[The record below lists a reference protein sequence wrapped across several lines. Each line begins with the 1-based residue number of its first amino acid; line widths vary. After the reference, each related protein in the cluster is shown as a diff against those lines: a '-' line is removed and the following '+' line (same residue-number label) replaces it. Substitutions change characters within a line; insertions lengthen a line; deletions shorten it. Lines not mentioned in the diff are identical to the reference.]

1 MIHSVGVFGS
11 CVTRDLFNSKF
22 CPNYKQY
29 FKVVTDSQRSTI
41 ISFMADPVQIDFEDI
56 KIDNPVSMR
65 LLKEDFLK
73 NKRFELFQIQPEY
86 YVFDIN
92 FDVIFGIIILDD
104 GNIITN
110 NMWNLPLTSFYKK
123 SNEWKKLT
131 IFDNPTEYFSLFKDN
146 VELFFDF
153 LESNC
158 PNMKIILNSFRNNYY
173 YLDDNNRIKADDTF
187 KQYSLK
193 RNKYINKLETYIIDN
208 YDIEILYT
216 KDYFIDKDHLWGFS
230 SHHFEKRYYDDKSC
244 QLRKIIKYEE
254 NLKHNKELSKK
265 LRFSQEKNRY
275 LCIENKKLINQNEN
289 LEKSIFN
296 RLFNKFLK

>member
-11 CVTRDLFNSKF
+11 CVTRDLFNSNF

-29 FKVVTDSQRSTI
+29 FKVVADSQRSTI

-73 NKRFELFQIQPEY
+73 NKRFELFQMQPEY

-110 NMWNLPLTSFYKK
+110 NIWNLPLTSFYKR
-123 SNEWKKLT
+123 SNEWQKLT
-131 IFDNPTEYFSLFKDN
+131 IFDNPTKYFSLFKDN

-173 YLDDNNRIKADDTF
+173 YLDDNYRIQSDDTF
-187 KQYSLK
+187 KQHSLK

-208 YDIEILYT
+208 YDVEVLYT

-230 SHHFEKRYYDDKSC
+230 SHHFEKRYYDDKIC

-254 NLKHNKELSKK
+254 NLKHNRELSKK

-275 LCIENKKLINQNEN
+275 LCIENKRLINQNEN
-289 LEKSIFN
+289 LEKSIFH